1 MILDGLL
8 SHFQDTLSFEY
19 VLLYKKLIINLKAGL
34 FFNNRNIKYCISFD
48 NVEVNVVIGGVVLT
62 I

>member
-19 VLLYKKLIINLKAGL
+19 VLLNKKLIINLKAGL
-34 FFNNRNIKYCISFD
+34 FLTEIS
-48 NVEVNVVIGGVVLT
+48 NTAYHLIT
-62 I
+62 WT